1 MKTRSGTRASIG
13 RLDASAERRRRHRR
27 GHVSEWIAAAFLMA
41 KGYRI
46 LARRFQTPAGEIDIV
61 AVRGRRLAFVEVKR
75 RLTRA
80 AAEASITE
88 RQGERIRRAA
98 DLWLARRP
106 AYQRYDIAF
115 DLVFLVQGRWP
126 RHIENGL

>member
-1 MKTRSGTRASIG
+1 MKARGANREHVAP
-13 RLDASAERRRRHRR
+13 SAERRRRHRR
-27 GHVSEWIAAAFLMA
+27 GHVAEWIAAAFLMA

-46 LARRFQTPAGEIDIV
+46 LARRLRTPSGEIDIV

-75 RLTRA
+75 RATGE
-80 AAEASITE
+80 AAEASIVE

-106 AYQRYDIAF
+106 AYQGHDIGF
-115 DLVFLVQGRWP
+115 DVVFLVEGRWP